1 MAVSNGAGAE
11 VQRPLA
17 TVVIGGLLIATFLTL
32 FVLPVLYMLFEKGSA
47 KPGKNKRTG
56 TPVVIF
62 ILCFGFANSL
72 QAQATISLQA
82 ATDSALKNNLTMKNE
97 QLKAQYQQLLINTT
111 TIIPKTNFIA
121 DAGQINS
128 IYTDTKFGVS
138 QSFGLPKLYSSQKE
152 LLQQEWKSSVLAIS
166 VKEGLLKKQVAQL
179 YYHIL
184 YVEQKKILLQYAD
197 SLYKA
202 FYKKAELRLAKGES
216 NILEKAS
223 AETQL
228 GQINIQLT
236 QLNEDLAVL
245 HLQFQLLLNTAIR
258 YIPQSTNA
266 RMELSNITD
275 TTLLKEHAAIKM
287 IAQQQEIA
295 DATIAME
302 KSKLLPEFSLAY
314 NNSSFKGTG
323 ADNKVYSAGRRF
335 NAVQVGIGIPIFAKA
350 QKAKINSAKFS
361 RQIAAGNYTASLQAL
376 QSEYQA
382 ALVEYKKYKQTVEY
396 FETAALKNATVISN
410 TANQQLAAG
419 IINYLEWV
427 QVINQA
433 VTVKNDYAE
442 AVKNLN
448 ESIIQLNYFTNK

>member
-1 MAVSNGAGAE
+1 
-11 VQRPLA
+11 
-17 TVVIGGLLIATFLTL
+17 
-32 FVLPVLYMLFEKGSA
+32 
-47 KPGKNKRTG
+47 
-56 TPVVIF
+56 
-62 ILCFGFANSL
+62 
-72 QAQATISLQA
+72 
-82 ATDSALKNNLTMKNE
+82 
-97 QLKAQYQQLLINTT
+97 LKAQYQQLLINTAT
-111 TIIPKTNFIA
+111 VIPKTNFIA

-138 QSFGLPKLYSSQKE
+138 QSFSLPKLYSAQKA
-152 LLQQEWKSSVLAIS
+152 LLQQEWKSSVLAVS
-166 VKEGLLKKQVAQL
+166 VKEALLKKQVALL

-245 HLQFQLLLNTAIR
+245 QLQFQLLLNTAIL
-258 YIPQSTNA
+258 YTPQNNNA
-266 RMELSNITD
+266 RTELLTIAD
-275 TTLLKEHAAIKM
+275 TTVLKEHASIKM

-295 DATIAME
+295 DAGIAME
-302 KSKLLPEFSLAY
+302 KSKLLPEFSLTY

-335 NAVQVGIGIPIFAKA
+335 NAVQLGIGIPIFSKA
-350 QKAKINSAKFS
+350 QKEKINSAKFS
-361 RQIAAGNYTASLQAL
+361 RQIAAGNYTAGLQAL
-376 QSEYQA
+376 QSEYHA
-382 ALVEYKKYKQTVEY
+382 ALVEYKKYHQTVGY
-396 FETAALKNATVISN
+396 FETTALKNATVITN
-410 TANQQLAAG
+410 TANLQLAAG

-433 VTVKNDYAE
+433 ITVKNDYTE
-442 AVKNLN
+442 SVKNLN
-448 ESIIQLNYFTNK
+448 EAIIELNYFTNK